1 MGRGDGGDSQTW
13 KCTQHVTIR
22 KVFTNDTAY
31 KGFVGKVIVRVN
43 QRLNRSG
50 VQKAVMKLENS
61 TSPSPAFKH
70 LHLSSVDPYHIHF
83 QHYRMDTLIQM
94 PS

>member
-1 MGRGDGGDSQTW
+1 MMVVMVVEVMVVNVEGISQGDGGVSQTW

-61 TSPSPAFKH
+61 TSP
-70 LHLSSVDPYHIHF
+70 
-83 QHYRMDTLIQM
+83 
-94 PS
+94 